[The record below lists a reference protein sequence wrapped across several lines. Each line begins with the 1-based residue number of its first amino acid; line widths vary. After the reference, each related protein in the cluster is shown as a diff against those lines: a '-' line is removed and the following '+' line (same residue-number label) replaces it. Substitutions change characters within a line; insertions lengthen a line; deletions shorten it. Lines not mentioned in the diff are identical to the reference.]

1 MKNVDVLGLHGK
13 IRVLE
18 GQGGGGRVTKKQYM
32 GGLPKKRG
40 LLILY
45 ALSPD
50 VIQTIVPESPIHSD
64 MTLSIPADS
73 L

>member
-18 GQGGGGRVTKKQYM
+18 GQGGGG
-32 GGLPKKRG
+32 GPKTRG
-40 LLILY
+40 LLLLY